1 MDLLRL
7 LFSRHIAPTAAPIRG
22 SKSFQAKVN
31 PNHSKTEETQM
42 KRILLICLALLA
54 IASLSARAQDSA
66 SRTITI
72 NGGQNSVYMGTTEPT
87 HSMNRIHCI
96 GFQDNICGHGYVA
109 KIGWTVSDG
118 SPVNFEWS
126 PANQF
131 KSGKSG
137 TTKKITVGLGFIQ
150 GTNATLIE
158 LIEDCE
164 NKPCTNPDGLPKS
177 KQLCHGTVKNMPT
190 FGTTGT
196 TVVSFKCVA
205 KLVKDKNYWVLMQ
218 SPANSWLAWNTSNV
232 AMGLGYFGENDKWV
246 KAGTQPM
253 GALTVQ

>member
-1 MDLLRL
+1 MTLPKRED
-7 LFSRHIAPTAAPIRG
+7 T
-22 SKSFQAKVN
+22 QVN
-31 PNHSKTEETQM
+31 
-42 KRILLICLALLA
+42 RILLICLTLLLV
-54 IASLSARAQDSA
+54 ASLSASAEDSG

-72 NGGQNSVYMGTTEPT
+72 NGGKTSVYMGTIEPP
-87 HSMNRIHCI
+87 HNDKPEVCV
-96 GFQDNICGHGYVA
+96 GFHDNICGHGYVA

-131 KSGKSG
+131 KSAKSG
-137 TTKKITVGLGFIQ
+137 TTRKITVGLGFIQ
-150 GTNATLIE
+150 GTNTTLIE
-158 LIEDCE
+158 LVKDCN

-177 KQLCHGTVKNMPT
+177 KQLCHGTVKNMPA

-205 KLVKDKNYWVLMQ
+205 SLTKGKNYWVLMQ

-232 AMGLGYFGENDKWV
+232 AMGLGYFRENDKWV
-246 KAGTQPM
+246 DAGTQPM

>member
-1 MDLLRL
+1 
-7 LFSRHIAPTAAPIRG
+7 
-22 SKSFQAKVN
+22 
-31 PNHSKTEETQM
+31 M
-42 KRILLICLALLA
+42 KRILLICPALLVV
-54 IASLSARAQDSA
+54 ASLSATAQDTG

-72 NGGQNSVYMGTTEPT
+72 NGGKTSVYMGATEPP
-87 HSMNRIHCI
+87 HVVNREVCV
-96 GFQDNICGHGYVA
+96 GFHDNICGHGYVA

-131 KSGKSG
+131 KSSKSG

-150 GTNATLIE
+150 GTNTTLIE
-158 LIEDCE
+158 LIKDCN

-205 KLVKDKNYWVLMQ
+205 KLTKGKNYWVLMQ
-218 SPANSWLAWNTSNV
+218 STANSWLAWNTSDA

-246 KAGTQPM
+246 DAGTQPM

>member
-1 MDLLRL
+1 V
-7 LFSRHIAPTAAPIRG
+7 T
-22 SKSFQAKVN
+22 
-31 PNHSKTEETQM
+31 KT
-42 KRILLICLALLA
+42 LVICLGVLA
-54 IASLSARAQDSA
+54 VASVNAMAEDSG

-72 NGGQNSVYMGTTEPT
+72 NGGKNSVYMGTTEPP
-87 HSMNRIHCI
+87 HIVKPIVCV
-96 GFQDNICGHGYVA
+96 GFHDNICRHGYVA

-131 KSGKSG
+131 KSAKSG
-137 TTKKITVGLGFIQ
+137 TTRKITVGLGFIA
-150 GTNATLIE
+150 GTNSTLIE
-158 LIEDCE
+158 LVEDCH

-177 KQLCHGTVKNMPT
+177 KQLCHGTVNNMPT

-205 KLVKDKNYWVLMQ
+205 KLTKGTNYWILMQ
-218 SPANSWLAWNTSNV
+218 SPANSWMAWNTSD
-232 AMGLGYFGENDKWV
+232 AALGLGYLGENDSWV
-246 KAGTQPM
+246 DDGTQPM

>member
-1 MDLLRL
+1 
-7 LFSRHIAPTAAPIRG
+7 
-22 SKSFQAKVN
+22 
-31 PNHSKTEETQM
+31 M
-42 KRILLICLALLA
+42 KRILLIWLALLA

-87 HSMNRIHCI
+87 HSMNRIHCV

-158 LIEDCE
+158 LIEDCD

>member
-1 MDLLRL
+1 
-7 LFSRHIAPTAAPIRG
+7 
-22 SKSFQAKVN
+22 
-31 PNHSKTEETQM
+31 M
-42 KRILLICLALLA
+42 KRVLLICLALLA
-54 IASLSARAQDSA
+54 IASLSAMAEDNG

-72 NGGQNSVYMGTTEPT
+72 NGGKNSVYMGAAIEPAQGA
-87 HSMNRIHCI
+87 NPEIVCV
-96 GFQDNICGHGYVA
+96 GFHDNICGHGYVA

-118 SPVNFEWS
+118 SPNNFEWS

-131 KSGKSG
+131 ESGKSG
-137 TTKKITVGLGFIQ
+137 TTSKITVGLGFIS
-150 GTNATLIE
+150 GANTTLIE
-158 LIEDCE
+158 LIEDCH

-177 KQLCHGTVKNMPT
+177 KQLCHGRVKNMPT

-205 KLVKDKNYWVLMQ
+205 KLTKGKNYWILMQ
-218 SPANSWLAWNTSNV
+218 SAANSWLAWNTSNV

-246 KAGTQPM
+246 DAGTQPM

>member
-87 HSMNRIHCI
+87 HSMNRIHCV

-158 LIEDCE
+158 LIEDCD

>member
-1 MDLLRL
+1 V
-7 LFSRHIAPTAAPIRG
+7 
-22 SKSFQAKVN
+22 K
-31 PNHSKTEETQM
+31 KT
-42 KRILLICLALLA
+42 LLICLALLVV
-54 IASLSARAQDSA
+54 ASLSATAEDSS

-72 NGGQNSVYMGTTEPT
+72 NGGKTSVYMGAIEPP
-87 HSMNRIHCI
+87 HSVKPEVCV
-96 GFQDNICGHGYVA
+96 GFHDNICGHGYVA

-131 KSGKSG
+131 KSAKSG

-150 GTNATLIE
+150 GTNSTLIE
-158 LIEDCE
+158 LIKDCN

-205 KLVKDKNYWVLMQ
+205 KLTKGTNYWVLLQ
-218 SPANSWLAWNTSNV
+218 SPPNSWLAWNTSNV
-232 AMGLGYFGENDKWV
+232 AMGHGYFGENDKWV
-246 KAGTQPM
+246 DAGTQPM